1 MPLKQGKSDETI
13 SENIS
18 RLMHEGYEQ
27 QQAIAI
33 AYSEAGRSKSKDTGA
48 NAFVT
53 STKGTGDEDPKMV
66 LDAEADIP
74 QPADEPIP
82 KEEVEQPDSEPD
94 LPDEV
99 LRIPVPT
106 FNPVP
111 ATGLYGGERL
121 SIPVGDQSLSNMN
134 ARNRSFYRKR

>member
-53 STKGTGDEDPKMV
+53 PTKGTGD
-66 LDAEADIP
+66 AEAEVQ
-74 QPADEPIP
+74 QPTDVPIP